1 MFGAAAR
8 KGLIAGIIGTAVM
21 TTGEKLEQAVTG
33 RPNSYVPG
41 RTAARLLGLPDP
53 DKDSTLRN
61 WAMHWGTGA
70 AAGALRGVMAAAG
83 LRGPGASAMH
93 FALRFNTD
101 ELLENAV
108 GTGSP
113 PWTWPRDELVIDLL
127 HKGVYALATGAV
139 VDAMVGSRQ

>member
-1 MFGAAAR
+1 MFAAAATR
-8 KGLIAGIIGTAVM
+8 GLVGGIIGTAVM
-21 TTGEKLEQAVTG
+21 TLGEKAEQAMTG
-33 RPNSYVPG
+33 RANSYVPG
-41 RTAARLLGLPDP
+41 RTAARLFRLPNP
-53 DKDSTLRN
+53 DKDSTVRN

-70 AAGALRGVMAAAG
+70 VAGALRGVMAAAG

-113 PWTWPRDELVIDLL
+113 PWTWPRSELVVDLL
-127 HKGVYALATGAV
+127 HKGVYALATGAA
-139 VDAMVGSRQ
+139 VDALVKPR

>member
-1 MFGAAAR
+1 MFAAAATR
-8 KGLIAGIIGTAVM
+8 GLVGGIIGTAVM
-21 TTGEKLEQAVTG
+21 TLGEKAEQAITG
-33 RPNSYVPG
+33 RANSYVPG
-41 RTAARLLGLPDP
+41 RTAARLFRLPNP
-53 DKDSTLRN
+53 DKDSTVRN

-70 AAGALRGVMAAAG
+70 VAGALRGVMAAAG

-113 PWTWPRDELVIDLL
+113 PWTWPPSELVVDVL
-127 HKGVYALATGAV
+127 HKGVYALATGAA
-139 VDAMVGSRQ
+139 VDALVKRR